1 MNISY
6 NWLKDLIVLDLTVE
20 ETAAALTR
28 VGLAVEGIER
38 HGDDTVFDVDI
49 TSNRP
54 DCLSHLGIA
63 RELGAAL
70 GESLDVFEPEPEI
83 PMPPV
88 LAHDIVRIDDP
99 KRCYRFT
106 ARIIRGV
113 KVGPSPKWLV
123 ERLEAVG
130 ERSINNIADI
140 TNYVMLEVGQPMHS
154 FDLDKLAGGRI
165 IVRPARAGEKM
176 VTLDDVERSFD
187 ESMLLVCDAEKPVAI
202 GGVIGGLESAITD
215 STVNVLLE
223 VAYFRPDSVRT
234 LARKLGVSTE
244 ASHRFER
251 GVDIDNIV
259 RASQRAANLI
269 CELGGGQKGE
279 FIDIYPTP
287 IHRSEIECGDISN
300 AVARLTGIEVSE
312 SKAVS
317 ILDALGID
325 SEERDGTR
333 VFSSP
338 SWRYDISIEEDLV
351 EEVAR
356 HTGYEKIEELLPP
369 ASGAGEFQAAEP
381 QKASVRNCLIDMG
394 YSEALSYSFIDT
406 AWDDVFQP
414 VPKLDGSDRAQPVTL
429 RDSVIEN
436 AVRMRQTALPG
447 LLDAVKL
454 NNNHQIRDVRL
465 FEIGKAFIS
474 DEPGELP
481 TERELLSIV
490 ASGGDL
496 HADRVEPE
504 RTLDFFDLKG
514 AVDAAFEAAG
524 VEAAEFQ
531 AADLLHLRSGQSAAI
546 LLAGNKVGALG
557 RLSEEVAQK
566 YKFRQPVFVGELDLT
581 AVLAADRRAS
591 GYSPIAKFPSV
602 RRDVTF
608 EVGRTPA
615 VADILRSARSSG
627 ESLIERVGLVT
638 VFEGGSLLPGH
649 RAVTI
654 RVEYRSAERTLSEEE
669 VEYAHSRLLAYV
681 DAELGLRPRK

>member
-6 NWLKDLIVLDLTVE
+6 NWLKDLIDIDLSANA
-20 ETAAALTR
+20 TAEALTR

-54 DCLSHLGIA
+54 DCLSHLGVA

-70 GESLDVFEPEPEI
+70 GKSLDVFEPEPEI

-88 LAHDIVRIDDP
+88 LAHDIVRIDFA

-123 ERLEAVG
+123 DRLEAVG
-130 ERSINNIADI
+130 ERSINNVADI
-140 TNYVMLEVGQPMHS
+140 TNYVMLELGQPMHS

-165 IVRPARAGEKM
+165 IVRPAKPGETM
-176 VTLDDVERSFD
+176 VTLDEVERRFD

-202 GGVIGGLESAITD
+202 GGVIGGLDSAITD

-234 LARKLGVSTE
+234 LARKLGVNTE

-269 CELGGGQKGE
+269 CELAGGQKGE

-287 IHRSEIECGDISN
+287 IHRSEIECGDVSK
-300 AVARLTGIEVSE
+300 AVARLTGLDVAEA
-312 SKAVS
+312 KAVA
-317 ILDALGID
+317 ILDALGIE

-356 HTGYEKIEELLPP
+356 HTGYENIQESLPP

-381 QKASVRNCLIDMG
+381 KKAAIRNYLVDMG

-414 VPKLDGSDRAQPVTL
+414 VPKLELNGQAQAVTL

-454 NNNHQIRDVRL
+454 NNNHQVRDVRL

-474 DEPGELP
+474 EKPGDLP

-490 ASGGDL
+490 ASGGEV
-496 HADRVEPE
+496 HSERVETA
-504 RTLDFFDLKG
+504 RALDFFDLKG
-514 AVDAAFEAAG
+514 AVEAAFEAAG
-524 VEAAEFQ
+524 IEDAAFEASE
-531 AADLLHLRSGQSAAI
+531 LKHLRVGQTATVSI
-546 LLAGNKVGALG
+546 AGRPVGSLG
-557 RLSEEVAQK
+557 RLSEGVAQK
-566 YKFRQPVFVGELDLT
+566 YKFRQPVFVGEIDLT
-581 AVLAADRRAS
+581 SALSAKQNGSV
-591 GYSPIAKFPSV
+591 YSPIPKFPSV

-608 EVGRTPA
+608 EVGRTPV

-627 ESLIERVGLVT
+627 EPLIESVGLVT
-638 VFEGGSLLPGH
+638 VFEGGSLASGQ

-654 RVEYRSAERTLSEEE
+654 RVEYRSPERTLSEED
-669 VEYAHSRLLAYV
+669 VEYSHARLLARM
-681 DAELGLRPRK
+681 DSELGLRPRK